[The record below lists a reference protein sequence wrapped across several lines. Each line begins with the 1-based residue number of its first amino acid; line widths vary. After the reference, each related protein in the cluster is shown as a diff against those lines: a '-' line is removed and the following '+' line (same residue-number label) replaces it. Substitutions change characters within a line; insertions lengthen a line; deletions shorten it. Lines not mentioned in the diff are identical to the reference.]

1 MNLKRLSNTAII
13 AGLLEGL
20 GMSAEGLRKA
30 APYYVEARER
40 GLDLSGFTSPVLS
53 YLPDVASGK
62 LDAEMLVRFGGFAP
76 ALLAVAATLVP
87 EDQKAVLANNGKVQV
102 VESTGK
108 VCEVRLADLSLAVLR
123 QVVGEGR
130 VRTPTEQKLH
140 MAPAPRPVVS
150 RVPTVQR
157 DEPDEWDLRGAL
169 DSTQMVHLE
178 KRAAEAG
185 MTPAQYA
192 VQCMVSH
199 RRIKD
204 KVATV
209 TRETRREL
217 QAALA
222 RPVHD

>member
-13 AGLLEGL
+13 AGLLDGL
-20 GMSAEGLRKA
+20 SQSAEGLRKA

-76 ALLAVAATLVP
+76 VLAVAAGLLP
-87 EDQKAVLANNGKVQV
+87 EDQKAILANNGKVQV

-108 VCEVRLADLSLAVLR
+108 VCEVRLADLSSAVLR

-130 VRTPTEQKLH
+130 VRTPAEQKLH

-222 RPVHD
+222 RHVHG